1 MTQTKQNIRAKY
13 NTPIY
18 MFHIA
23 GNFFLEL
30 KDGHVPHGLANH
42 LGNWKAEEYQKILI
56 LFPGIRG
63 NPLKFSA
70 T

>member
-1 MTQTKQNIRAKY
+1 MSL
-13 NTPIY
+13 TPVIF

-23 GNFFLEL
+23 GNSFLEL
-30 KDGHVPHGLANH
+30 KDGRIPHGLANH
-42 LGNWKAEEYQKILI
+42 LGNWKAEEYQKIL
-56 LFPGIRG
+56 FPCIRG